1 MIEGQFY
8 QVGYITRNLA
18 LAADRFRATADIR
31 RESTSHTSIMVK
43 SPDGPFLME
52 HKLALFW
59 VGAVQY
65 ELIEPIGY
73 SPLYSASLPDAE
85 DEIRMHHIA
94 MRVPDWDDFRARLAQ
109 QPCKIAM
116 EGEHGTL
123 RFMYVDAR
131 PLLGH
136 HIEYLCCPDSVWSGM
151 GGL

>member
-8 QVGYITRNLA
+8 QVGYVTRNVE
-18 LAADRFRATADIR
+18 AAAERFRKVADIR
-31 RESTSHTSIMVK
+31 REATSQTSMMVN

-65 ELIEPIGY
+65 ELIEPIGH

-85 DEIRMHHIA
+85 DDIRMHHIA
-94 MRVPDWDDFRARLAQ
+94 MRVPDWDDFRARLARL
-109 QPCKIAM
+109 PYRIAM
-116 EGEHGTL
+116 EGEHGSL

-131 PLLGH
+131 PVIGH
-136 HIEYLCCPDSVWSGM
+136 HIEYLCCPDSDWSRM